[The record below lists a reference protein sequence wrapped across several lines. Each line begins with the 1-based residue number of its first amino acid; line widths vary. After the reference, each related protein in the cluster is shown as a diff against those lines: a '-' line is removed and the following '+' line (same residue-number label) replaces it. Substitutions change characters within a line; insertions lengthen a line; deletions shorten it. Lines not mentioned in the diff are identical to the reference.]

1 MAYTINEIARLANVS
16 TRTIR
21 YYDEIGLLA
30 PAYTGKNGY
39 RYYDRNSLLFLQ
51 QVLFFRELEIPLKEI
66 ASILENPVF
75 NLVETLL
82 IHRQALL
89 KESQRIQKLITTI
102 DNTLNMIKGDKEMTA
117 QELFSGFDEEKY
129 TQEAK
134 DRWGDTDAYKQSIQ
148 RWSSYS
154 EAQKEKIKNEGGEIT
169 TRMVGVR
176 AECNP
181 GDEAIQKAVGDYLAY
196 LNKYFYTCNA
206 EFLRRLSMMW
216 VEDPRFAVN
225 YERIREGGAQFVY
238 EAVEIFCQNQA

>member
-39 RYYDRNSLLFLQ
+39 RYYDRNSLLLLQ
-51 QVLFFRELEIPLKEI
+51 QVLFFRELEMPVKEI
-66 ASILENPVF
+66 ANILENPVF

-82 IHRQALL
+82 MHRQALQ
-89 KESQRIQKLITTI
+89 KESRRIQKLISTI
-102 DNTLNMIKGDKEMTA
+102 DNTINMIKGDREMTD
-117 QELFSGFDEEKY
+117 QELFVGFDEEKY
-129 TQEAK
+129 AKEAK

-154 EAQKEKIKNEGGEIT
+154 ETQKEKIKNEGGEIT
-169 TRMVGVR
+169 TRMVGVH
-176 AECNP
+176 AECKP
-181 GDEAIQKAVGDYLAY
+181 GDEVIQKAVGDYLAY

-225 YERIREGGAQFVY
+225 YERIREGGAQFVH